1 MRPKKEINIRIG
13 SNIQAARE
21 RANYTQE
28 QLSEMLGLTPNH
40 LSAIER
46 GASGASLETI
56 ERLCQLCGVSADYL
70 FFGTEKQSG
79 FADEI
84 AMQLSH
90 INPEYHPQIKKIH
103 AALIEMLA
111 KQELD

>member
-1 MRPKKEINIRIG
+1 MRPKKDINIRIG
-13 SNIQAARE
+13 SNIQAVRE

-28 QLSEMLGLTPNH
+28 QLSEMIGVTPNH

-56 ERLCQLCGVSADYL
+56 EKLCQLFGVSTDYL
-70 FFGTEKQSG
+70 FFGKQEKNE

-84 AMQLSH
+84 SAQLSH
-90 INPEYHPQIKKIH
+90 INPEYFPQIKKIH
-103 AALIEMLA
+103 TALLEILA
-111 KQELD
+111 KQ

>member
-21 RANYTQE
+21 RADYTQE

-46 GASGASLETI
+46 GVSGASLETI
-56 ERLCQLCGVSADYL
+56 EKLCQLFGVSADYL
-70 FFGTEKQSG
+70 FFGNEEKSG

-84 AMQLSH
+84 AAQLSRVK
-90 INPEYHPQIKKIH
+90 PVYHPQIKKIH
-103 AALIEMLA
+103 TAVIELLTM
-111 KQELD
+111 QEPD

>member
-56 ERLCQLCGVSADYL
+56 EKLCQVCGVSADFL
-70 FFGTEKQSG
+70 FFGNEEKSG

-84 AMQLSH
+84 SMQLSH

-103 AALIEMLA
+103 AALIELLT
-111 KQELD
+111 KQEPD

>member
-1 MRPKKEINIRIG
+1 MRPKKDINVRIG

-28 QLSEMLGLTPNH
+28 QLSEIIGVTPNH

-56 ERLCQLCGVSADYL
+56 EKLCQLFGVSADYL
-70 FFGTEKQSG
+70 FFGKYEQSD
-79 FADEI
+79 FVDEI
-84 AMQLSH
+84 AIQLNRV
-90 INPEYHPQIKKIH
+90 NPEYHPQIKKIH
-103 AALIEMLA
+103 TAVM
-111 KQELD
+111 ELLTKREAD